1 METNELRRPLVEQL
15 VRAHKN
21 KAITR
26 KQLDEKAA
34 AHGWDKEGVDTL
46 LPKEEPKD
54 A

>member
-1 METNELRRPLVEQL
+1 MEKNEPKRALVEQL

-26 KQLDEKAA
+26 DQLYEKALTF
-34 AHGWDKEGVDTL
+34 GWDNEAVETL
-46 LPKEEPKD
+46 LLKEQD